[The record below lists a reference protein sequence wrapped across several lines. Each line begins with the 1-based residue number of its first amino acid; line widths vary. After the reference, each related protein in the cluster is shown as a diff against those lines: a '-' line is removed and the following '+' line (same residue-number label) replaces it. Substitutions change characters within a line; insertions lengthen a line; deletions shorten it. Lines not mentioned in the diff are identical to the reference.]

1 MPAKVR
7 GQFCAVVC
15 LFAVLHGF
23 LRLNSGCQAV
33 QHLPFLA
40 KPSCQIYPV
49 LSGGRS
55 PREKLCPAALSLQNC
70 NARLG
75 PLPLIQDSL
84 HSLVLLQ
91 LLIVLLQ
98 HAPVA
103 SCPSAGPTKAGVGEF
118 WLPGK
123 QYPLPVWWHQCWQAD
138 NSLSFLSYFYILWV
152 SCGDPIQPPGSPGWK
167 LMGRELSSGQE
178 TPWPFL
184 SWSLRQWNSRLSFGE
199 VEGGVNGKPSARP
212 ITEPG

>member
-1 MPAKVR
+1 M
-7 GQFCAVVC
+7 
-15 LFAVLHGF
+15 
-23 LRLNSGCQAV
+23 
-33 QHLPFLA
+33 
-40 KPSCQIYPV
+40 
-49 LSGGRS
+49 
-55 PREKLCPAALSLQNC
+55 
-70 NARLG
+70 
-75 PLPLIQDSL
+75 QDSL
-84 HSLVLLQ
+84 HSLTLLQ
-91 LLIVLLQ
+91 LLIALLQ

-123 QYPLPVWWHQCWQAD
+123 QYPLPMWWHKCWQAD

-184 SWSLRQWNSRLSFGE
+184 FWNLRQ
-199 VEGGVNGKPSARP
+199 
-212 ITEPG
+212 